1 MPTKSS
7 FFRLKFP
14 DVVFI
19 ILLIV
24 SGVLLGFSSGGFIIN
39 FKELGFTVLSQM
51 QSGVHVVSNSVGK
64 GFSAIKHIAQLQ
76 EENKMLTEKLHNYEQ
91 LQRSNAEIRKE
102 NERLKEQL
110 DYSVSLSQKNIVAQI
125 VGRSVDNL
133 YSSIT
138 INKGAKHGI
147 KKNMGVIAIQDG
159 REGLVGKIVTVGR
172 NTSIIMP
179 VYDEKC
185 NVSARIQNTRDLGL
199 VTGVGSSD
207 IPLEMKYIKKRVA
220 DDLHYGDM
228 IVTSGENDNYMKDM
242 PIGFIETVAVLD
254 YEATLFISVT
264 PIVDFSRLENVVVV
278 DLHNINDKE

>member
-254 YEATLFISVT
+254 YEATLLISVT